1 MVPHWCD
8 RNEELW
14 PLEQLPGTKLD
25 IDRPVVFSGAV
36 YAHAAA
42 RASVPTAYT
51 MRSRSYALAWHAFRA
66 GPDPLNEIKWN
77 FVRRRPPSPF
87 PLPLT
92 VTAPLTICVRPIRSG
107 CLSTTHVTSA
117 VATLS
122 QRQKRRSRALR
133 RGTRGTGAPLCSSAR
148 VPVLKRPPPVLQP
161 LRSTPAP
168 QPALFLAHVRACI
181 TPPVARHA
189 HACVARTR
197 PPPPLVRMNANVQ
210 PLILPADERTC
221 ACAKQP
227 LPLAPMRLTSAPAEG
242 GCMTL

>member
-107 CLSTTHVTSA
+107 CLCTTHVTSA

-122 QRQKRRSRALR
+122 DKSGAVVLCAEGLEAPGRLCAL
-133 RGTRGTGAPLCSSAR
+133 
-148 VPVLKRPPPVLQP
+148 PPVCRCSNSL
-161 LRSTPAP
+161 L
-168 QPALFLAHVRACI
+168 LFCNRYI
-181 TPPVARHA
+181 RHRHLSRRFSSHMCV
-189 HACVARTR
+189 HASRR
-197 PPPPLVRMNANVQ
+197 R
-210 PLILPADERTC
+210 
-221 ACAKQP
+221 
-227 LPLAPMRLTSAPAEG
+227 
-242 GCMTL
+242 